1 MSDGLGTQ
9 KAHETQQAPQSS
21 DCGGSSTVQHLQ
33 TKHVRVTVED
43 NDEIRINISYWEEC
57 DDPDCPVKGRAPRP
71 FTLLAR
77 RCPAA
82 PC

>member
-1 MSDGLGTQ
+1 MSGGHG
-9 KAHETQQAPQSS
+9 AQQAPQSS
-21 DCGGSSTVQHLQ
+21 SDSETTTVQHLQ
-33 TKHVRVTVED
+33 TKHVRVVVED

-57 DDPDCPVKGRAPRP
+57 GDPDCPVKGRPPRP